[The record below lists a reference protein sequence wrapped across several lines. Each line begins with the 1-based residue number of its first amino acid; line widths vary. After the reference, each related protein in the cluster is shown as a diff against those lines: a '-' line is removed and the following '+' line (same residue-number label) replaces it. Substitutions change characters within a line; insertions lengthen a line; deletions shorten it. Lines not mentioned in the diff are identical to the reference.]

1 MHILFFTFLFFW
13 WGGGP
18 PDCMRHVSS
27 IGKHN
32 DQPVLSKSLQSVRK
46 VIWCVIVS
54 PICILLLDFQHRHR
68 KKKKKD
74 FCRFNLTGK
83 IDYCHY
89 CHLYNF
95 YKSLFKL
102 SDWNPHYPWGEVSFR
117 LDIWGIFTPVQP
129 RLYWG
134 SPSVSSQRPVSSLLE
149 TDLGTVIKLL
159 SIKVLIQNNC
169 SFFSIF
175 HVMWPNRFCFHKNI

>member
-1 MHILFFTFLFFW
+1 MDRRIAWGTCRVLVNIMTSQCCQRACNLCGRLSDVSLFPLYAFCCWIFSTATA
-13 WGGGP
+13 
-18 PDCMRHVSS
+18 R
-27 IGKHN
+27 
-32 DQPVLSKSLQSVRK
+32 
-46 VIWCVIVS
+46 
-54 PICILLLDFQHRHR
+54 
-68 KKKKKD
+68 KKKKD

-95 YKSLFKL
+95 SHKSLFKL
-102 SDWNPHYPWGEVSFR
+102 SDWNPHHPWGEVSFR